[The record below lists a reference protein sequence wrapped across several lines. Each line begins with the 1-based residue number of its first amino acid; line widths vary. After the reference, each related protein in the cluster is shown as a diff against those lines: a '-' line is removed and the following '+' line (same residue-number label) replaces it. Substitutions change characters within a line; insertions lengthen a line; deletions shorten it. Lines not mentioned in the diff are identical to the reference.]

1 MYSKGKYLIG
11 ELATKYVDQY
21 VAICFPETVGHDDIG
36 KFFNHDTVIAGGF
49 FYVQDGKV
57 VPYGKSISMGV
68 DSRPEDVKF
77 LQRALG
83 MSDE

>member
-1 MYSKGKYLIG
+1 MYQRGKYLIG

-36 KFFNHDTVIAGGF
+36 KFFNHGTVIAGGF
-49 FYVQDGKV
+49 FYIEDGKV
-57 VPYGKSISMGV
+57 IPYDKSISMGV
-68 DSRPEDVKF
+68 ASRPEDVKF

-83 MSDE
+83 LSDE